1 MTSNHSF
8 HPFSLIIGMGE
19 EAALPIEISQLVKG
33 VYLCSLARQ
42 YVISS
47 S

>member
-1 MTSNHSF
+1 ME
-8 HPFSLIIGMGE
+8 E
-19 EAALPIEISQLVKG
+19 EAALLIEISQLVKD
-33 VYLCSLARQ
+33 VYLCSLARE